1 MRKKPSFFERLT
13 GSVHV
18 DDVDSD
24 EVLEKNENEET
35 FEDSKE
41 VWADPTEGEL
51 SVDVH
56 QNDDE
61 VIIKT
66 MVAGVNPNDLEVNV
80 TRDMV
85 TIRGNRENEHE
96 VRGDDYFHRELYWG
110 AFSRTIMLPCEIEAE
125 ETVAKAENGLLTITL
140 PKIDKHKQTKVKVKA
155 G

>member
-13 GSVHV
+13 GSIHV
-18 DDVDSD
+18 DDTDTDDAV
-24 EVLEKNENEET
+24 ENKDLEET

-41 VWADPTEGEL
+41 VWANETEGEL

-56 QNDDE
+56 QNEDE

-66 MVAGVNPNDLEVNV
+66 MVAGVNPNNIEVNV

-85 TIRGNRENEHE
+85 TIRGERQNEHE

-125 ETVAKAENGLLTITL
+125 ETTAKAENGLLTITL

-155 G
+155 S